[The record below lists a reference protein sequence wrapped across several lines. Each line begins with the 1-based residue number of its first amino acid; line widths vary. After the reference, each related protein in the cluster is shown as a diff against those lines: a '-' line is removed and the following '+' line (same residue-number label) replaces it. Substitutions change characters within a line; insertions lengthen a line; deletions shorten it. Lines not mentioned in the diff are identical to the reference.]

1 MSDRLY
7 PENEAAL
14 VAALRETAEP
24 LQIMGGGTR
33 PIGNIAPAKILSTS
47 RLQGITSLRT
57 WRYDVSGQIG
67 HNYRRD

>member
-47 RLQGITSLRT
+47 RLQGITLYEPGAMT
-57 WRYDVSGQIG
+57 LVAKSGTTIE
-67 HNYRRD
+67 